1 RFNCRMD
8 KLPVINRIVERC
20 EAMESFRL
28 AAPEN
33 QPDAE

>member
-1 RFNCRMD
+1 MTAF
-8 KLPVINRIVERC
+8 PVINRIYQNC
-20 EAMESFRL
+20 IALPAFAK